1 MARTQGSWRLL
12 VDGAHAGAEN
22 MARDEAL
29 ALNASRGATLRVYR
43 FEPPAITVGRFQRFP
58 GGIDVRACALEG
70 IEVVRRPTGGLAILH
85 LNDFT
90 YSVVAPAEGTGAV
103 ERDRHFDLIA
113 DSLVAALDNLGI
125 EAVQARHES
134 RQVDS
139 GDWCFQGVFGVDL
152 EWRGRKICGSAQRLF
167 AGSVL
172 QHGSLFLSGPGDKPE
187 RISRCGATA
196 VSEEA
201 RFATLEEAAGRVV
214 GWSEVLEAFKKGFVT
229 ALGMAL
235 EPGEMGVEEA
245 EEARRLAVAKYSNKR
260 WLEGRERTGGPE

>member
-1 MARTQGSWRLL
+1 
-12 VDGAHAGAEN
+12 

-29 ALNASRGATLRVYR
+29 ALHSVRGATLRAYR

-58 GGIDVRACALEG
+58 GGIDTRACAREG
-70 IEVVRRPTGGLAILH
+70 IDVVRRPTGGLAILH
-85 LNDFT
+85 MNDFT
-90 YSVVAPAEGTGAV
+90 YSVVAPAEGTGAA

-113 DSLVAALDNLGI
+113 DSLLAALDNLGI
-125 EAVQARHES
+125 EAVQVRHES

-172 QHGSLFLSGPGDKPE
+172 QHGSMFLSGPGDKPE
-187 RISRCGATA
+187 RISRGGAPA
-196 VSEEA
+196 VSKKA

-214 GWSEVLEAFKKGFVT
+214 RWSEVLEALRKGFVT
-229 ALGMAL
+229 ALGIAL
-235 EPGEMGVEEA
+235 EPCEMSVEEV
-245 EEARRLAVAKYSNKR
+245 EEARRLAVAKYSKKR
-260 WLEGRERTGGPE
+260 WLEGRERTGGFE